1 MFNFKLKLVYIST
14 IIFLLTVNSVAQS
27 TNSIQTPKEFF
38 GFTPGEDGMLF
49 NYEELIS
56 YLQILDEVSPRLKL
70 VEIGKTPL
78 ERPMYIAFI
87 SSAENVSNLNELQN
101 INRELALNPK
111 LSEEIREKYFTEGKV
126 FVLGTLSMH
135 SGEVGPSQAAALIA
149 YDLATT
155 NEPEKTDFLKNS
167 VYMMVPCHNPDGMD
181 MIIEHYKKYKDTKYD
196 GSSMP
201 GVYHKYVGHDNN
213 RDFVTL
219 TQEDTKAIARIYN
232 QDWFPQVMVEKH
244 QMGSTGPRYFVPPP
258 HDPIA
263 ENIDAGIWNWIGIFG
278 SNLITDMTGAGL
290 KGVSQHY
297 LFDDYWPGSTE
308 TCIWKN
314 VIGFLTEAAS
324 SKYATPIYVE
334 PNELIVRG
342 KGLSEYE
349 ISINMPEPWEGG
361 WWRLSDIVKYEI
373 VSTISIL
380 ETAAANRQEI
390 LMYRNDLCKKEV
402 ERGKTKAPYYYI
414 LPKQQHDKSEFIEL
428 VNLLDEHGVEVYFLK
443 NNVEINDR
451 VFGDGDVVIP
461 LSQPFRPF
469 IKEVMEKQ
477 KYPVR
482 HYTPNGEIIKPY
494 DITSWSLPLHRGVTA
509 VEINEK
515 VTIPL
520 SDLEKITTPYT
531 IKMEPEFD
539 PAAFLFS
546 ANNNESYKAAFMG
559 IANGL
564 NVERLTEQVEVN
576 EEVIPA
582 GSFLISLE
590 TNDREAANNLIGK
603 LNVDPIYLHDYS
615 SFDMEKLE
623 MPRIALVESNFH
635 DMDAGW
641 TRFIFDTY
649 YIPYTIIKPGN
660 FEKTDF
666 VKNYDVVLFPNEDK
680 SILMEGKY
688 KSGDTYYATSYPPE
702 FTKGIGTEGFNNLM
716 SFLDEGGIIISWG
729 NSTDLF
735 MGPLSIKHGEDDKED
750 FQLPVRDGSKKL
762 KEDGLYVAGSL
773 VNIKLTLENPV
784 TYGMKEEIG
793 VFFRGKPVFTTS
805 LPRFDMDRR
814 VIATFSKEDILLS
827 GYAEN
832 EQKLKN
838 KTAAVW
844 IKKGNGQL
852 VLFGFSPQF
861 RGSTNVS
868 FKLLFNSL
876 LLKKIK

>member
-1 MFNFKLKLVYIST
+1 
-14 IIFLLTVNSVAQS
+14 
-27 TNSIQTPKEFF
+27 
-38 GFTPGEDGMLF
+38 
-49 NYEELIS
+49 
-56 YLQILDEVSPRLKL
+56 
-70 VEIGKTPL
+70 
-78 ERPMYIAFI
+78 
-87 SSAENVSNLNELQN
+87 
-101 INRELALNPK
+101 
-111 LSEEIREKYFTEGKV
+111 
-126 FVLGTLSMH
+126 
-135 SGEVGPSQAAALIA
+135 
-149 YDLATT
+149 
-155 NEPEKTDFLKNS
+155 
-167 VYMMVPCHNPDGMD
+167 
-181 MIIEHYKKYKDTKYD
+181 
-196 GSSMP
+196 
-201 GVYHKYVGHDNN
+201 
-213 RDFVTL
+213 
-219 TQEDTKAIARIYN
+219 
-232 QDWFPQVMVEKH
+232 
-244 QMGSTGPRYFVPPP
+244 
-258 HDPIA
+258 
-263 ENIDAGIWNWIGIFG
+263 
-278 SNLITDMTGAGL
+278 
-290 KGVSQHY
+290 
-297 LFDDYWPGSTE
+297 YWPGSTE

-324 SKYATPIYVE
+324 SKYATPIYIE
-334 PNELIVRG
+334 PNELKVYG

-349 ISINMPEPWEGG
+349 ISINMPEPWAGG
-361 WWRLSDIVKYEI
+361 WWRLSDIVEYEI

-380 ETAAANRQEI
+380 ETAAANRQGI
-390 LMYRNDLCKKEV
+390 LKYRNDLCKKEV

-414 LPKQQHDKSEFIEL
+414 LPIQQHDKSEFIEL

-443 NNVEINDR
+443 NDVEINNR

-461 LSQPFRPF
+461 LAQPFRPF

-482 HYTPNGEIIKPY
+482 HYTPDGEIIKPY

-515 VTIPL
+515 VSIPL
-520 SDLEKITTPYT
+520 SDLEKITTPFT
-531 IKMEPEFD
+531 MKMEPRFD

-546 ANNNESYKAAFMG
+546 ANNNESYKAAFIG
-559 IANGL
+559 IADGL
-564 NVERLTEQVEVN
+564 NVERLTEQVEFN
-576 EEVIPA
+576 EDVIPA

-590 TNDREAANNLIGK
+590 TNDREVANNLVGK

-615 SFDMEKLE
+615 NFDTEKFE

-649 YIPYTIIKPGN
+649 YIPYTVIKPGD
-660 FEKTDF
+660 FEKMDF

-729 NSTDLF
+729 NSTNIF
-735 MGPLSIKHGEDDKED
+735 IGPLSIKHGEDDKED

-762 KEDGLYVAGSL
+762 KKDGLYVAGSL
-773 VNIKLTLENPV
+773 VKIKLTPENPV
-784 TYGMKEEIG
+784 TYGMEEEIG
-793 VFFRGKPVFTTS
+793 VFFRGNPVFTTS

-814 VIATFSKEDILLS
+814 VIATFPKEDILLS

-832 EQKLKN
+832 EHKLKN

-876 LLKKIK
+876 LLKKIKL